1 MFSDG
6 GVAVHQ
12 TGTINKILMA
22 LPKLGAK
29 LSLVRSRFDWPH
41 LSLEGRSAELC
52 GAVLWMAFTVY
63 VHSAPLTFAN
73 TRRTSFVK
81 GLPGTSI
88 SACDCSPSA
97 NVGATGRSNTTW
109 IAGWRHCGSSGPTTT
124 PDSTNLD
131 HPRPGKPQDSP
142 YITMDSSAWTHAL
155 DANIQ
160 GPGRYRLRRRV
171 DEPYPNPTL
180 NSPRTGCGFR
190 TR

>member
-1 MFSDG
+1 MGCLQSKPAPPLVKHSPSGFEMALAKAVSKKVFSDG

-73 TRRTSFVK
+73 TRRTSSLKAFRALVSRRVTAR
-81 GLPGTSI
+81 PVRMSVRR
-88 SACDCSPSA
+88 D
-97 NVGATGRSNTTW
+97 
-109 IAGWRHCGSSGPTTT
+109 GPT
-124 PDSTNLD
+124 
-131 HPRPGKPQDSP
+131 RPG
-142 YITMDSSAWTHAL
+142 
-155 DANIQ
+155 
-160 GPGRYRLRRRV
+160 
-171 DEPYPNPTL
+171 
-180 NSPRTGCGFR
+180 
-190 TR
+190 